1 MRNFARLIKTLDS
14 TNKTNLKVEALSNYF
29 LKSSNEDMLWAIALM
44 SHRRPK
50 RPLTT
55 TLLRQW
61 ASEESN
67 LPQWLFE
74 ESYHIVGDLAET
86 ISLLITQ
93 DNSSVKISL
102 TDCIKEII
110 FNHVLCKDLF
120 GIFQNS
126 SSSSLYGQLDIR

>member
-1 MRNFARLIKTLDS
+1 MRKFSILIKTLDS

-29 LKSSNEDMLWAIALM
+29 LQSSKKDMLWAIALM

-50 RPLTT
+50 RPMTT
-55 TLLRQW
+55 KLLRQW

-93 DNSSVKISL
+93 DNSSHEMSL
-102 TDCIKEII
+102 TDCIEEII
-110 FNHVLCKDLF
+110 
-120 GIFQNS
+120 
-126 SSSSLYGQLDIR
+126 SLKGKSDEEKKKIYIEKMEVF

>member
-1 MRNFARLIKTLDS
+1 MRKFAHLIKTLDS

-67 LPQWLFE
+67 LPHWLFE

-86 ISLLITQ
+86 ISLLINQ
-93 DNSSVKISL
+93 DNSSFKISL

-110 FNHVLCKDLF
+110 LLKDKRDEEKKKIYIEEME
-120 GIFQNS
+120 GI
-126 SSSSLYGQLDIR
+126 